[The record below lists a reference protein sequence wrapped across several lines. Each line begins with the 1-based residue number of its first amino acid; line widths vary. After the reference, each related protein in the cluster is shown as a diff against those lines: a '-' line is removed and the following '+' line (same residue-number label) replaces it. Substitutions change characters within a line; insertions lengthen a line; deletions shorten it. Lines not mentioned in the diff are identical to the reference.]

1 MPKIEQYFDEN
12 VLNLMITGSESFIFD
27 ETNGDYI
34 RMYISNEDSTTVR
47 KTYYSN
53 LSNYTETT
61 SPQKIYYQRID
72 DTPEG
77 VTAHLS
83 SSFQDGAISFPFS
96 DVIQLPIYRDNNG
109 KIFVKP
115 NDTLEKDIFEDYEQ
129 QNYTLTF
136 DFLHNLKD
144 DLPYDL
150 SLIHI

>member
-1 MPKIEQYFDEN
+1 MPKIEQNFDEN

-83 SSFQDGAISFPFS
+83 
-96 DVIQLPIYRDNNG
+96 
-109 KIFVKP
+109 
-115 NDTLEKDIFEDYEQ
+115 
-129 QNYTLTF
+129 
-136 DFLHNLKD
+136 
-144 DLPYDL
+144 L